1 MPCAPCAFPPTSQVW
16 PWANV
21 GAGPVA
27 PWENGPRRGAAV
39 LPNPK
44 DPRGLYAAGS
54 YRGVVV
60 LNDGRNLPHG
70 HDSHD
75 DQSYGPTVAS
85 RGETPGVVTFL
96 DGRALGHRVIAS
108 QATIEWP
115 ARTANEWP
123 PVPLYDWPCTASQG
137 PASVGPGP
145 RLLQLRLPSV
155 PLLSFGMAPRQ
166 GAIPAPG
173 PEPSG
178 LQSTLEDPVEPKAE
192 KTPGGF
198 DPGSAEVL
206 ASPACS
212 ERVNR
217 SIG

>member
-1 MPCAPCAFPPTSQVW
+1 MAS
-16 PWANV
+16 
-21 GAGPVA
+21 
-27 PWENGPRRGAAV
+27 
-39 LPNPK
+39 
-44 DPRGLYAAGS
+44 GS
-54 YRGVVV
+54 
-60 LNDGRNLPHG
+60 
-70 HDSHD
+70 
-75 DQSYGPTVAS
+75 
-85 RGETPGVVTFL
+85 
-96 DGRALGHRVIAS
+96 
-108 QATIEWP
+108 P
-115 ARTANEWP
+115 ARLA
-123 PVPLYDWPCTASQG
+123 YASSQG